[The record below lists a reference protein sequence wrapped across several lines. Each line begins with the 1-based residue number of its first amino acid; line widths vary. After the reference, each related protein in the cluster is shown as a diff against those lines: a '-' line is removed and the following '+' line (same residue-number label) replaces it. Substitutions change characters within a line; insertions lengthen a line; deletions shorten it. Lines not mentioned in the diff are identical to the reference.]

1 MPTITALPSNVTN
14 SYEVP
19 ITSPGSINFPG
30 QQREQNPVHGTTT
43 INVPVLPREQ
53 NPISS
58 ANTTAGFNM
67 SQSHVVTT
75 PISLPGM
82 PPITVTASLPQD
94 TSFYPP
100 SVLQQ
105 QNQLPSGI
113 NTTIAPT
120 MTLPTS
126 TQ

>member
-1 MPTITALPSNVTN
+1 MPTVTALLPNVTN
-14 SYEVP
+14 SYEVSIAP
-19 ITSPGSINFPG
+19 PGLVNSQG

-43 INVPVLPREQ
+43 INVPVLQREQ
-53 NPISS
+53 NPIPS
-58 ANTTAGFNM
+58 ANMPAGFNVP
-67 SQSHVVTT
+67 QSHVVTT

-94 TSFYPP
+94 TSFYP

-105 QNQLPSGI
+105 QNQLPPSI
-113 NTTIAPT
+113 NNPTVAPT

>member
-1 MPTITALPSNVTN
+1 MPTIRALPTNVTN
-14 SYEVP
+14 SYEVS
-19 ITSPGSINFPG
+19 IASPGLINVPG
-30 QQREQNPVHGTTT
+30 QQREQNPIHGTTT
-43 INVPVLPREQ
+43 INVPVLQREQ
-53 NPISS
+53 NPIPS
-58 ANTTAGFNM
+58 ANMTAGFNM
-67 SQSHVVTT
+67 PQSHVVTT

-94 TSFYPP
+94 TSFYP

-105 QNQLPSGI
+105 QNQLPPGI
-113 NTTIAPT
+113 STTTGAPT

>member
-1 MPTITALPSNVTN
+1 MPTITALPPNVTN
-14 SYEVP
+14 SYEISIAP
-19 ITSPGSINFPG
+19 PGSVYAPG
-30 QQREQNPVHGTTT
+30 QQREQNPVHSTTT
-43 INVPVLPREQ
+43 VNVSMLQREQ
-53 NPISS
+53 NPIPS
-58 ANTTAGFNM
+58 ANMTAGFNM
-67 SQSHVVTT
+67 HQSHVVTT

-100 SVLQQ
+100 VLQQ
-105 QNQLPSGI
+105 QNQLPPGI
-113 NTTIAPT
+113 NTTVAPT